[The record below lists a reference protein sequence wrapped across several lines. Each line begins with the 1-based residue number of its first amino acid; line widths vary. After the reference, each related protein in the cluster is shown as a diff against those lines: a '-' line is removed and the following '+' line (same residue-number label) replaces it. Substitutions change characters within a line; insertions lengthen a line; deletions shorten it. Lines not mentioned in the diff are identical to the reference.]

1 MKKIAPLL
9 ILLVLGGLAFLLVRN
24 PPEANRRPPPAGP
37 QLTVDVMKVESR
49 PYHVRLESYGTVQ
62 PRIQSML
69 VAQVSGEIKSINDSL
84 REGGFFE
91 KDEVLLKI
99 DDRDYLA
106 DVKIA
111 EAALLDARQ
120 VLAEEKARSA
130 QALEDWQ
137 RLGREGE
144 ASDLVLRK
152 PQLLAAEA
160 RVISAE
166 SALQK
171 ARLDLE
177 RTRIVAPYAGRV
189 MEKMV
194 DLGQV
199 VNNNSPLAEVYA
211 VDKVEVRLPLRN
223 RDLAFIDLPED
234 YRFESEQTPGP
245 RVTIRSELAGG
256 SEWQGQVVR
265 TESAIDDNARQLHV
279 VAQVD
284 DPFGEQARGKTPLK
298 IGQYVTAELS
308 GKQLSGALVIPNRSI
323 YQGSYVYV
331 VVDGVLKRRDIRIA
345 WQNQDQ
351 AIIESGLEIGEQ
363 LVLTSLGQVTSG
375 VRVQLNQQE
384 NFAERAAAL
393 IDEAASEGEKL

>member
-1 MKKIAPLL
+1 MKKIAPLV
-9 ILLVLGGLAFLLVRN
+9 ILLVLGGLAFLLLSN

-37 QLTVDVMKVESR
+37 QLTVDVMSVEKR

-91 KDEVLLKI
+91 KGEVLLNI

-111 EAALLDARQ
+111 EAAWLDARQ
-120 VLAEEKARSA
+120 VLAEEKARSE
-130 QALEDWQ
+130 QALEDWR
-137 RLGREGE
+137 RLGRKGE

-189 MEKMV
+189 MRKMV

-199 VNNNSPLAEVYA
+199 VNNNSQLAEVYA

-245 RVTIRSELAGG
+245 RVTIHSELAGG
-256 SEWQGQVVR
+256 SKWQGQVVR
-265 TESAIDDNARQLHV
+265 TESAIDDSARQLHV

-308 GKQLSGALVIPNRSI
+308 GKQLEAALVIPNRAI
-323 YQGSYVYV
+323 YQGSYVYI
-331 VVDGVLKRRDIRIA
+331 VVDKVLNRRDIRIA

-351 AIIESGLEIGEQ
+351 AIIETGLQVGEQ

-375 VRVQLNQQE
+375 VRVQI
-384 NFAERAAAL
+384 AGGAGSGERAAAL
-393 IDEAASEGEKL
+393 LDGDGAEGEKL